1 MRFDLLSIVEAIHDL
16 EGDDRAW
23 FHRVAERMLP
33 SFDDGLGVQTWGL
46 APVDGAL
53 QFVAR
58 SLAGGPPGFYEA
70 LAVAHATLLKET
82 AEASAN
88 PKTAF
93 GANLRDLMGDAA
105 FGRVVAAGSLDR
117 FGFEDNFGVTAFD
130 ADGYGVGLAVPRR
143 SMDPLDARRIARAR
157 RIVSHLLS
165 GYRLRRAVGRVRE
178 AVLSPSGSMQHA
190 EGAAATSRGQEL
202 LRAAVQTMEGSR
214 GKLRKL
220 DPDEALA
227 RWQALAAGRWSLVDS
242 EERDGKRFVIAW
254 RNEPGVVAVG
264 RLSAREQQVA
274 TLVAQG
280 LGTKDMAYALGLS
293 PSTVGTHLGSVM
305 RKLKARTRA
314 DLVTLLLAAPRGP

>member
-16 EGDDRAW
+16 EGDDPSW

-46 APVDGAL
+46 APIDGAL
-53 QFVAR
+53 QWVAR
-58 SLAGGPPGFYEA
+58 TLAGGPPGFYES
-70 LAVAHATLLKET
+70 LTAVHATLLKET

-93 GANLRDLMGDAA
+93 GAGLRELLGDAA
-105 FGRVVAAGSLDR
+105 FRRVVAAGSLDR
-117 FGFEDNFGVTAFD
+117 FGFEDSFGITAFD
-130 ADGYGVGLAVPRR
+130 ADGYGVGIAVPRH
-143 SMDPLDARRIARAR
+143 STEPLDARRIARAR
-157 RIVSHLLS
+157 RITSHLLS

-178 AVLSPSGSMQHA
+178 AVLSPDGTMKHA
-190 EGAAATSRGQEL
+190 EGPAATTRGQQL

-214 GKLRKL
+214 GKLRRI

-227 RWQALAAGRWSLVDS
+227 RWQALAAGRWTLVDS
-242 EERDGKRFVIAW
+242 EERDGKRLVIAW
-254 RNEPGVVAVG
+254 RNEPVVGAEG

-314 DLVTLLLAAPRGP
+314 DLVTLLLAAPR